1 MSTSWLIAA
10 SVFLPL
16 VWGWAM
22 HWLLA
27 RVWPLKRSQAT
38 ITPADK
44 RGAVSPIDYQI

>member
-1 MSTSWLIAA
+1 MSTPWLIIA

-27 RVWPLKRSQAT
+27 RLWPTRRVASS
-38 ITPADK
+38 P
-44 RGAVSPIDYQI
+44 RGDNRHAASPIDYQI